1 MEPPIK
7 QGATFKTILLM
18 MDTDGKI
25 PWTTSSTKQRKVLI
39 DNMLCHSEA
48 CGYSVSTC
56 VECGNQVIH
65 YGSCNNSCC
74 LECGMVKR
82 EKWIDRQRQ
91 KIVNS
96 SAFHVIF
103 TVPSQLHDLFLAN
116 PEQMHKILFASQ
128 AEALKKI
135 SKDPKYWGAEK
146 IGFFSTEHTW
156 GSTLVFHPHIHTLIY
171 TAGLDKEGNLVFPKG
186 CVKRKKRAD
195 GKKKGFLFPAKKV
208 AALFKEIFLKEV
220 CKLFEYSGSPWLN
233 DINLSKTIQWN
244 VEICDELRKPDTVIN
259 YLSRYVARLA
269 ISNGRIVSYDGETVT
284 FKYKSYRDGGK
295 IKTMSLKDT
304 EFLRR
309 FIQHIPLPHFCRIRH
324 FGWLGNAGKETLKKV
339 QELTGTPEPAPSRTT
354 EEILREK
361 VGENF
366 NTCTKCKGEMVVEHE
381 EFKPKWTPF
390 LVNSFLSALEKP
402 YHSETR
408 KESIKD

>member
-25 PWTTSSTKQRKVLI
+25 PWTTLSTKQRKVLI

-186 CVKRKKRAD
+186 CVK
-195 GKKKGFLFPAKKV
+195 
-208 AALFKEIFLKEV
+208 
-220 CKLFEYSGSPWLN
+220 
-233 DINLSKTIQWN
+233 T
-244 VEICDELRKPDTVIN
+244 
-259 YLSRYVARLA
+259 
-269 ISNGRIVSYDGETVT
+269 
-284 FKYKSYRDGGK
+284 
-295 IKTMSLKDT
+295 
-304 EFLRR
+304 
-309 FIQHIPLPHFCRIRH
+309 
-324 FGWLGNAGKETLKKV
+324 
-339 QELTGTPEPAPSRTT
+339 
-354 EEILREK
+354 
-361 VGENF
+361 
-366 NTCTKCKGEMVVEHE
+366 
-381 EFKPKWTPF
+381 
-390 LVNSFLSALEKP
+390 
-402 YHSETR
+402 
-408 KESIKD
+408 